1 MSIDAHGVSARDQKV
16 RSQMMSKGRLLGPP
30 TELLCRETADLEFYS
45 EEVRELY
52 PRVLRLAR
60 RLVGNAADAEE
71 VVQESLLKAFQ
82 HLQDYRHEASF
93 STWLLRITWNE
104 SMDFH
109 RSRSMEVIG
118 LDDLKP
124 GHESRYPHL
133 WATLRETPEQ
143 ICSAREMEKILERS
157 LCRVTPCYRKV
168 WILREIDQM
177 CDADIAKQ
185 LGLSLSTVKVRM
197 HRARRQLRKFVGGSL
212 SRPAAQ
218 HHVAST
224 RSAIGSAE
232 NVIRLDYPPAA
243 QEWPARAA

>member
-1 MSIDAHGVSARDQKV
+1 
-16 RSQMMSKGRLLGPP
+16 
-30 TELLCRETADLEFYS
+30 
-45 EEVRELY
+45 
-52 PRVLRLAR
+52 
-60 RLVGNAADAEE
+60 
-71 VVQESLLKAFQ
+71 
-82 HLQDYRHEASF
+82 
-93 STWLLRITWNE
+93 
-104 SMDFH
+104 MDFH
-109 RSRSMEVIG
+109 RKRSLEVIG

-232 NVIRLDYPPAA
+232 NVIRLDHPRTA

>member
-1 MSIDAHGVSARDQKV
+1 M
-16 RSQMMSKGRLLGPP
+16 
-30 TELLCRETADLEFYS
+30 
-45 EEVRELY
+45 
-52 PRVLRLAR
+52 RLAR

-93 STWLLRITWNE
+93 SAWLLRIAWNE

-109 RSRSMEVIG
+109 RRRSMEVIG

-143 ICSAREMEKILERS
+143 ICSAREIEEALERS
-157 LCRVTPCYRKV
+157 LRRVKPCYRKV
-168 WILREIDQM
+168 WLLREIDQM
-177 CDADIAKQ
+177 SDAEVAKQ

-197 HRARRQLRKFVGGSL
+197 HRARRQLRKFVGGCL
-212 SRPAAQ
+212 SRPGIAR
-218 HHVAST
+218 HHVST

-232 NVIRLDYPPAA
+232 NLIRLDYSPAA